1 MDRGRV
7 QPVGHCDAGGRGLDI
22 HISLGYLNIT
32 AFAIRASE
40 EPEDAPKGGETM
52 MICGLGLCWTAALV
66 GASGCQERDSG
77 MTNQIAAKQIEAAI
91 KQGDAAALRRLLE
104 EDPARASTPL
114 AGGLTPL
121 LLALYHQRKDLVP
134 LVREHCGDLG
144 WFEAAAVGDAQRLKQ
159 QLAEG
164 AVQIN
169 AHAADGFTALH
180 LAAYFAQPEAVQVLI
195 AAGATPDAVANNAS
209 RVRPI
214 HSAAA
219 GRNAEVARLLLEAG
233 ADANAVQ
240 HGGWTALQASAKCG
254 DLDVVRVLLA
264 HGADARQAT
273 ENGQTALDFAA
284 DHPKVL
290 ALLRSNPS
298 D

>member
-1 MDRGRV
+1 M
-7 QPVGHCDAGGRGLDI
+7 
-22 HISLGYLNIT
+22 T
-32 AFAIRASE
+32 IRR
-40 EPEDAPKGGETM
+40 
-52 MICGLGLCWTAALV
+52 IGLGWIAALV
-66 GASGCQERDSG
+66 AAGGCQGREPR
-77 MTNQIAAKQIEAAI
+77 MTNQIAGEQIEDAI

-104 EDPARASTPL
+104 ADPARASTPL

-121 LLALYHQRKDLVP
+121 LLALYHQRKDLVH

-144 WFEAAAVGDAQRLKQ
+144 WFEAAAVGSAQRLKQ
-159 QLAEG
+159 RLAED
-164 AVQIN
+164 AEQIN
-169 AHAADGFTALH
+169 AHAADGWTALH
-180 LAAYFAQPEAVQVLI
+180 LAAYFAQPNAVQVLI
-195 AAGATPDAVANNAS
+195 DAGANPDAVARSAA
-209 RVRPI
+209 RIRPI

-219 GRNAEVARLLLEAG
+219 GRNAEVARLLLQAG
-233 ADANAVQ
+233 ADVNAVHQ
-240 HGGWTALQASAKCG
+240 GGWTALQASSKFG